1 MFFAIFLFIY
11 CICFFHVR
19 FSSKMT
25 PKNLISS
32 TCSIFSS
39 KIFNEIFIVSLSF
52 VGLNS
57 MDFVFLIF
65 NDNLLAFNHDN
76 WC

>member
-1 MFFAIFLFIY
+1 
-11 CICFFHVR
+11 
-19 FSSKMT
+19 MT

-39 KIFNEIFIVSLSF
+39 KIFNEIFIVFLSF

-57 MDFVFLIF
+57 MDFVF
-65 NDNLLAFNHDN
+65 
-76 WC
+76 